1 MIVAGFGSGGGGSD
15 FSIISGGF
23 WEFERWKFCVRELLL
38 FSIENTVNGDNDGDE
53 EDEALSLSI
62 YEMKSVGEN
71 STVRREK
78 WRHLLIES
86 WEKNI
91 NFGFW

>member
-1 MIVAGFGSGGGGSD
+1 M
-15 FSIISGGF
+15 
-23 WEFERWKFCVRELLL
+23 CELLL

-78 WRHLLIES
+78 
-86 WEKNI
+86 
-91 NFGFW
+91 